1 MAHKEALEVIRTYH
15 NQISLLCKGKL
26 NNRIINKENQIKK
39 DLDQLEKDKQ
49 EYELL
54 KGVFGNE

>member
-1 MAHKEALEVIRTYH
+1 MTSKEALEKIRVYY
-15 NQISLLCKGKL
+15 NQIILLHKEKL
-26 NNRIINKENQIKK
+26 NNKIINKENQIKK